1 MREPVFGDKEGY
13 SLQFVLTARVLMLV
27 RRGKGE
33 FWVPAGAR
41 PPTKERGTPRAA
53 ARRLRRPRP
62 THAAGTPPGV
72 PPGHLRA
79 KVIVICRGGCP
90 GGGGGPPGGGGG
102 AGGGAALFNL
112 STTADARPPLRGQ
125 RYRPNF

>member
-1 MREPVFGDKEGY
+1 MREPVFGDKKGY

-53 ARRLRRPRP
+53 AGTVRRPRP

-72 PPGHLRA
+72 PPGALRA
-79 KVIVICRGGCP
+79 KV
-90 GGGGGPPGGGGG
+90 
-102 AGGGAALFNL
+102 
-112 STTADARPPLRGQ
+112 
-125 RYRPNF
+125 